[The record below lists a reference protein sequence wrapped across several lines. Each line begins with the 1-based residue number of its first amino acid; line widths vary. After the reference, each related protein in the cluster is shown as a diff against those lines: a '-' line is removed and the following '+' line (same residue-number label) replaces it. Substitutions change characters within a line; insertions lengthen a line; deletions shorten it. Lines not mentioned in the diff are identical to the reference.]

1 VVSAIYQYAQE
12 VKKKNSGPSQ
22 TGGSNG
28 RPAALHRTSIDIAE
42 HSAWEVGAPMEKLKD
57 IDLPTISGIELF
69 MLIFLDLSDR
79 VLVFHHN
86 T

>member
-1 VVSAIYQYAQE
+1 
-12 VKKKNSGPSQ
+12 
-22 TGGSNG
+22 
-28 RPAALHRTSIDIAE
+28 
-42 HSAWEVGAPMEKLKD
+42 MEKLKD